1 MIVVVVVICYFLA
14 PASVETATNCSN
26 LLEKTTA
33 TSGVIRSNFRWL
45 YNSNLSCQWKL
56 SSNPTIE
63 LTFLKFATEK
73 SRDIVRVY
81 DGGSTSSPLI
91 ANYSGYSVPAAI
103 KSSSNQLLVTFI
115 SDTHNEHPGFVAK
128 YQGTDALWLWGSYEA

>member
-1 MIVVVVVICYFLA
+1 MAVQFKFVV
-14 PASVETATNCSN
+14 SMET
-26 LLEKTTA
+26 
-33 TSGVIRSNFRWL
+33 
-45 YNSNLSCQWKL
+45 Y
-56 SSNPTIE
+56 PTIE

-91 ANYSGYSVPAAI
+91 ANYSGHSVPAAI
-103 KSSSNQLLVTFI
+103 KSSSNELLVTFK
-115 SDTHNEHPGFVAK
+115 SDTHNEHPGFLAK